1 MHMKKIALGALMV
14 LGLAGCAHAQR
25 LFTEDFQDGNA
36 DGWQSA
42 GKGDIRLTTY
52 AGNVSMRLTR
62 SASALIGLKIEGPE
76 QVRIS
81 ASFAAMNLEKKD
93 ACIAEA
99 SANGG
104 ADWTEVLRVEDGAD
118 DGLTLY
124 KGSAVLPLQVKGGPP
139 LLVRLRVAG
148 NQKDDTCWADN
159 ITITALATKVR
170 ATPAARTALSKGF
183 LTGTADLKQPVPMYA
198 FTPTHNTHPITDMI
212 EGRITFQ
219 VPKRAAHMKVLRDR
233 FGFTDSP
240 VKGLGTP
247 PGFDLGFVQV
257 GARLVPDTRGLIRT
271 DNQAWDIL
279 VEPGRLWRE
288 EGDDGFWRAALPFA
302 LQERNANCTH
312 NGVLSFLIKPNGE
325 TSRAAYQISS
335 ETCLYFQYDMW
346 GMGEVIYTP
355 GVVKSAGNLRV
366 AFAKEQKNKLPTRPI
381 SALAIDHPR
390 LDINAFGSPKDISP
404 EAMTTFGVVID
415 GVHYQGGCETRT
427 GPYPFCENLAIPSYS
442 LAKSIFSGLGMM
454 HLNLLYPEAETALI
468 ETYVPQCA
476 KAGWQGIG
484 FGHALD
490 MTTGRY
496 TSTKSEKDENAA
508 VQDGFFIVPD
518 HKRKINRACS
528 LYPRKSDPGTQWV
541 YHTTDHYVLGTA
553 MQGFWREKK
562 GKDADIYRDL
572 LVEPIW
578 KALNLSPLSTKT
590 RRTRDVINQP
600 YVGWGLTFTPD
611 DLAKITQFIAVDR
624 GRIDDV
630 DIIDTGALRAALQ
643 MDSSDPGLPAPG
655 KGFRY
660 NNGFWAWNAG
670 GVLKQNYAVW
680 IPFMSGFGGLSVVLM
695 PNGITYYYISDN
707 NEYAWAKAVIAAN
720 AYRPF
725 AKGQTP

>member
-1 MHMKKIALGALMV
+1 MRIKTMVVGALAA
-14 LGLAGCAHAQR
+14 LGLAGCAHAQT

-52 AGNVSMRLTR
+52 NGNVSMRLTR
-62 SASALIGLKIEGPE
+62 SASALIGLKIEGPDA
-76 QVRIS
+76 VRIA

-104 ADWTEVLRVEDGAD
+104 KNWTEVLRVEDGAD

-124 KGSAVLPLQVKGGPP
+124 KGSAVLPLNAKGGPL
-139 LLVRLRVAG
+139 LLVRLRVDG

-159 ITITALATKVR
+159 ITITALAAKARV
-170 ATPAARTALSKGF
+170 APSARTALSAGF
-183 LTGTADLKQPVPMYA
+183 LTGTDDLKQPVPMYA
-198 FTPTHNTHPITDMI
+198 YTPTQNTQPTGGVI
-212 EGRITFQ
+212 EGRISFA
-219 VPKRAAHMKVLRDR
+219 VPKKSAHMKVLRDR
-233 FGFTDSP
+233 FGFTDNP

-257 GARLVPDTRGLIRT
+257 GARLVPDRRGLIRT

-279 VEPGRLWRE
+279 VEPGQIWRE
-288 EGDDGFWRAALPFA
+288 EGDEGFWRAALPFA

-346 GMGEVIYTP
+346 GTGEVSYTP
-355 GVVKSAGNLRV
+355 GAVQGADTLRT
-366 AFAKEQKNKLPTRPI
+366 AFTKELKNKLPTRPI
-381 SALAIDHPR
+381 SALALDHPG
-390 LDINAFGSPKDISP
+390 LDASAFGSPKDVSP
-404 EAMTTFGVVID
+404 AAMTTFGVVID

-427 GPYPFCENLAIPSYS
+427 GPYPFCANLAIPSYS
-442 LAKSIFSGLGMM
+442 LAKSIFAGLGMM
-454 HLNLLYPEAETALI
+454 RLNMLYPEAESALI
-468 ETYVPQCA
+468 ETYVPECA
-476 KAGWQGIG
+476 KAGWRGIR

-490 MTTGRY
+490 MATGRY
-496 TSTKSEKDENAA
+496 KSTKSEKDENAA

-553 MQGFWREKK
+553 MQAFWREKK

-578 KALNLSPLSTKT
+578 KALNLSPLSYKT
-590 RRTRDVINQP
+590 RRTRDVTAQP
-600 YVGWGLTFTPD
+600 YVGWGLTFAPD
-611 DLAKITQFIAVDR
+611 DLAKITQFIAVDH
-624 GRIDDV
+624 GRIGGAAL
-630 DIIDTGALRAALQ
+630 IDTDALRAALQ
-643 MDSSDPGLPAPG
+643 MDPADPGLPAPG
-655 KGFRY
+655 KNFRY

-670 GVLKQNYAVW
+670 GVLKQNHAVW
-680 IPFMSGFGGLSVVLM
+680 IPFMSGYGGLSVVLM